1 MTVSGSSAA
10 GNAAWTWSDGTD
22 SCNGTMDI
30 TASRDWGVAEGSR
43 NSRPGIADSLTF
55 ADDVAFV
62 TGSAVSLQ
70 DNDYFS
76 FAPDADGV
84 VQAEL
89 SHFDL
94 QTSDLDLEILDANFN
109 QIASIALRW
118 LRPKSWRVK
127 RITSVSFLEV
137 EWSSVYR
144 RNFGI

>member
-1 MTVSGSSAA
+1 
-10 GNAAWTWSDGTD
+10 
-22 SCNGTMDI
+22 MDI

-55 ADDVAFV
+55 ADGVAFV
-62 TGSAVSLQ
+62 TGSVVSLQ

-94 QTSDLDLEILDANFN
+94 QTCDLDLELLDANFN
-109 QIASIALRW
+109 QIAFSN
-118 LRPKSWRVK
+118 
-127 RITSVSFLEV
+127 SVDSFEMV
-137 EWSSVYR
+137 EAQVLAGQTYYI
-144 RNFGI
+144 GIFS